1 MLAPSLFYTDNI
13 ELLSIKQRQQLI
25 QYKQN
30 INDDNYQNIF
40 GY

>member
-1 MLAPSLFYTDNI
+1 MLGPSLFYIDNI

-25 QYKQN
+25 QYKQD
-30 INDDNYQNIF
+30 IIDDNYQNIF